1 MMTPASTSEEK
12 TYWKKMRVLTFSLL
26 GIWSG
31 ASFSIIF
38 FARELSGLSLF
49 GWPVSFYMAAQGS
62 ILIYLLLIALYA
74 IVAKKLDAASATS
87 LSTES

>member
-1 MMTPASTSEEK
+1 
-12 TYWKKMRVLTFSLL
+12 MRVLTFSLL
-26 GIWSG
+26 SIWSG

-62 ILIYLLLIALYA
+62 ILIYLLYYIIPFVILIIL
-74 IVAKKLDAASATS
+74 LNFFTTLAAVF
-87 LSTES
+87 LVFHIRK